1 MTTKRVALAAVLT
14 QFAGLAVATAQPTP
28 PPPDED
34 EAQPGDIGTESE
46 PPAEG
51 MPVPVEPAEE
61 VAEEVAAPEIDRGE
75 GVAEVGYDN
84 GFFIKSGDGK
94 YSLKITSRV
103 QPFYNATIL
112 SGEGNA
118 DRHSFEVR
126 RARLTLE
133 GNIHTKALG
142 YKFQSDFGRG
152 FLTLKDYH
160 IDAKLADDVW
170 LRAGQW
176 KRPFS
181 RQQINSSGRL
191 EIASRSITDSVFGAG
206 RDIGFALR
214 NDYEK
219 SPDLEWI
226 VGVFNGQG
234 DGSRLSGTVEVDPTT
249 GEGTVT
255 GGSFV
260 NVPTRFRPT
269 FVGRVGLNNGG
280 IKGYQEADLEGGPLR
295 WGAATS
301 VWIEADRDADD
312 RSNQKVELDF
322 IVKSNGFSS
331 TGGFYG
337 MSSQQGVKT
346 FSDQGLSHVGFH
358 LQGGY
363 MVNPTVQA
371 VARYALVDVQTDFE
385 SATAV
390 DTQEIA
396 IGANYFAF
404 GHDAKLQS
412 SVRLVKPKGADLLDA
427 VLVEVG
433 ANVGF

>member
-1 MTTKRVALAAVLT
+1 MTMKRAVLATVVT
-14 QFAGLAVATAQPTP
+14 QIAGLAVAAAQPTP
-28 PPPDED
+28 PPPDGD
-34 EAQPGDIGTESE
+34 QAQPADASTTDAEAA
-46 PPAEG
+46 PAPEAG
-51 MPVPVEPAEE
+51 AQEV
-61 VAEEVAAPEIDRGE
+61 VAEEVAAPEIDRGY
-75 GVAEVGYDN
+75 GVAEVGYDK

-103 QPFYNATIL
+103 QPFYNGTF
-112 SGEGNA
+112 NA
-118 DRHSFEVR
+118 NDVADKHNFEIR

-133 GNIHTKALG
+133 GNIHSKSLG
-142 YKFQSDFGRG
+142 YKFQTDFGKG

-160 IDAKLADDVW
+160 VDVKLADDVW

-191 EIASRSITDSVFGAG
+191 EIATRSVTDSVFGAG
-206 RDIGFALR
+206 RDIGFAIR

-226 VGVFNGQG
+226 VGVFNGTG
-234 DGSRLSGTVEVDPTT
+234 DGSKLSGTVEVDPMT
-249 GEGTVT
+249 GEGDVT
-255 GGSFV
+255 GGSFT
-260 NVPTRFRPT
+260 NVPGKFRPT

-295 WGAATS
+295 WGAAAS
-301 VWIEADRDADD
+301 VWIEADRDEDD
-312 RSNQKVELDF
+312 KSNQKVQLDF
-322 IVKSNGFSS
+322 IAKANGFSA

-363 MVNPTVQA
+363 MVTPKIQT
-371 VARYALVDVQTDFE
+371 VARYALIDVQTDFE
-385 SATAV
+385 GGSNLDA
-390 DTQEIA
+390 QEIVV
-396 IGANYFAF
+396 GGNYFAF
-404 GHDAKLQS
+404 GHDAKLQGA
-412 SVRLVKPKGADLLDA
+412 VRL
-427 VLVEVG
+427 LVPEGTDIGDSVIVELG